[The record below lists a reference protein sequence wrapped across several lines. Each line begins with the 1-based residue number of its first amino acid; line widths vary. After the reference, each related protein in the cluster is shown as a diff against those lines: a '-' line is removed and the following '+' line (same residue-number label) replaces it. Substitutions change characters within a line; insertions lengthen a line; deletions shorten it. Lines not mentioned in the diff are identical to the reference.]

1 MSTSPA
7 PRLIY
12 EDSNFIA
19 LDKPAGLLVHAKS
32 SGDDEPTLV
41 DWVIKRYPEVKK
53 VGDPSTSSGQATPL
67 RPGIVHRLDRD
78 TSGII
83 LVARNRKY
91 FDYLKRLF
99 QNREIKKTYL
109 ALVHG
114 QVKLNKGMID
124 RPISLKPGTIRRT
137 AFRGRSPREAVTEY
151 RVLKRFKDFSLVEVY
166 PKSGRT
172 HQIRVHLAAL
182 GYPVVGDRVYG
193 PKKSEGPPGVRRH
206 LLHAFS
212 LELSPS
218 PGHRL
223 RLAANLPEDM
233 RKIIRYLERFDR
245 KAKNP

>member
-1 MSTSPA
+1 MFLPLH

-12 EDSNFIA
+12 KDPNFIA

-32 SGDDEPTLV
+32 SGADEPTLV

-53 VGDPSTSSGQATPL
+53 VGEVSL

-91 FDYLKRLF
+91 FDYLKCLF

-114 QVKLNKGMID
+114 RVKLNKGLID
-124 RPISLKPGTIRRT
+124 RPISLKSGTIRRT
-137 AFRGRSPREAVTEY
+137 AFKGRSQREAVTEY
-151 RVLKRFKDFSLVEVY
+151 KVLKRFKDFSLVEVY
-166 PKSGRT
+166 PQSGRT
-172 HQIRVHLAAL
+172 HQIRVHLAVL
-182 GYPVVGDRVYG
+182 GHPVVGDRVYG
-193 PKKSEGPPGVRRH
+193 SKKSEVLLGVRRQ
-206 LLHAFS
+206 LLHAYS
-212 LELSPS
+212 LEFSPS
-218 PGHRL
+218 AGHRL
-223 RLAANLPEDM
+223 RLAANMPEDM
-233 RKIIRYLERFDR
+233 SKIIRYLERFDR